1 VSAPLS
7 MAPGGL
13 GRRGIGWRRGRGP
26 RLAAPWH
33 PPARPAAPSAA
44 PSPAPAGGRHR
55 HHPRRRGRG
64 PGPGG
69 GFGGSGAARGRLG
82 LAAAAWS
89 PALGPRL
96 RANVWVGGS
105 EWKGTAGMIA
115 TFVLRPVLAGRPPS
129 SAAGS
134 PASASGAAARSP
146 RSPSVPLV
154 TSALARGGSER
165 GCAGAN
171 RRHEWRRLVPHCTR
185 NASDVIPLRSRDP
198 YRRRRTPA

>member
-1 VSAPLS
+1 
-7 MAPGGL
+7 MAPGGS
-13 GRRGIGWRRGRGP
+13 GGSESGGGVVAVPGSRRHP
-26 RLAAPWH
+26 RH

-44 PSPAPAGGRHR
+44 PSPSPAPRSR
-55 HHPRRRGRG
+55 CWSWWWLRRAAVRRLG
-64 PGPGG
+64 
-69 GFGGSGAARGRLG
+69 GGSGWRRRLG
-82 LAAAAWS
+82 PRLLVPGSWS

>member
-1 VSAPLS
+1 VLIFISRRLLRPVTACRPRSSAS
-7 MAPGGL
+7 SSKG
-13 GRRGIGWRRGRGP
+13 
-26 RLAAPWH
+26 
-33 PPARPAAPSAA
+33 PPARVGRTNWLTRPGMLVGS
-44 PSPAPAGGRHR
+44 STGGFGWGRAGGG
-55 HHPRRRGRG
+55 PRRS
-64 PGPGG
+64 
-69 GFGGSGAARGRLG
+69 GGSGAARGRLG